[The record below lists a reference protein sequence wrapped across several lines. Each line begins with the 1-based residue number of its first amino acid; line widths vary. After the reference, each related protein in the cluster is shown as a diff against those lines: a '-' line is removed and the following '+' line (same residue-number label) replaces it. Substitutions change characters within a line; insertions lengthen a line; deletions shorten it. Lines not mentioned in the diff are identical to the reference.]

1 MKPARAGFP
10 AVPMDLRVSR
20 SIYVCNKEAF
30 FRERVDVAF
39 GQELRVS
46 VFNRHDANA
55 EILREVAFGRELF
68 FGKDVSAYDIF
79 FDALVKVMVEA
90 VCSRFGHV
98 VSEHET
104 DLINIVNLIFN

>member
-1 MKPARAGFP
+1 MQ
-10 AVPMDLRVSR
+10 SR
-20 SIYVCNKEAF
+20 QEAF
-30 FRERVDVAF
+30 FRERVNVAF
-39 GQELRVS
+39 GEELGVS

-90 VCSRFGHV
+90 VSSRLGHI

-104 DLINIVNLIFN
+104 DLIEFVNLIFN

>member
-1 MKPARAGFP
+1 MFAIK
-10 AVPMDLRVSR
+10 
-20 SIYVCNKEAF
+20 KEAF
-30 FRERVDVAF
+30 FRERVNVAF
-39 GQELRVS
+39 GEELGVS

-79 FDALVKVMVEA
+79 FDALVKVMVES
-90 VCSRFGHV
+90 VCSRFGHI

-104 DLINIVNLIFN
+104 DLISIANLIFN

>member
-1 MKPARAGFP
+1 MDSARAGFL
-10 AVPMDLRVSR
+10 AVPMDLRISR
-20 SIYVCNKEAF
+20 GIYVCDKEAF
-30 FRERVDVAF
+30 FRERVNVAF
-39 GQELRVS
+39 GEELGVS
-46 VFNRHDANA
+46 VFNGHDANA

-90 VCSRFGHV
+90 ICTRLGHI

-104 DLINIVNLIFN
+104 DLIEFVNLIFN

>member
-1 MKPARAGFP
+1 MKPARAGFL

-20 SIYVCNKEAF
+20 SIYVCDKEAF

-39 GQELRVS
+39 GQELCVGI
-46 VFNRHDANA
+46 FNRHDANA

-90 VCSRFGHV
+90 ICSRLGHI

>member
-1 MKPARAGFP
+1 MDSAHAGFL

-30 FRERVDVAF
+30 FRERVNVAF
-39 GQELRVS
+39 SEELGVS
-46 VFNRHDANA
+46 VFNGHNANA
-55 EILREVAFGRELF
+55 KILREVAFGRELF
-68 FGKDVSAYDIF
+68 SGKDVSAYDIF

-90 VCSRFGHV
+90 VSSRLGHI

-104 DLINIVNLIFN
+104 DLIEFVNLIFN